1 MFTADNHIQ
10 YHISK
15 NVAIPKRVLVIR
27 LQATGDVIIMLPYIQ
42 SLRNQ
47 LPKETQIDLLVREEC
62 KNIPENLNL
71 FDNVYVMQGARNTKL
86 QLLHFVF
93 ALWPKLFFKKYDL
106 LLDLQNHN
114 LSGVMRFLLRFKS
127 YTIFDRTSTNYAGD
141 RYKNTI
147 NVLNL
152 PAVKF
157 EKLDCFKPYSK
168 DELFKKFNLNQNQK
182 YIVLNP
188 AGAFENRNWKLENY
202 VQLAKLFL
210 QEKDNEYQFLILGI
224 EKVKAAGQY
233 FETELADKLTDIVGK
248 TTQLEA
254 MLLLKY
260 VDLVISEDSGLF
272 HMSYVVGTPTLGI
285 FGSTR
290 NDWTNPN
297 LPHTFCFSSSDLEC
311 GNCMLEKCLYQEIKC
326 LERLKP
332 NVVLEQAFKLLNISN

>member
-1 MFTADNHIQ
+1 MFTTDNHIQ

-15 NVAIPKRVLVIR
+15 KAANPKRILVIR

-42 SLRNQ
+42 SLRRQ
-47 LPKETQIDLLVREEC
+47 LPKEAQIDLLVREEC

-93 ALWPKLFFKKYDL
+93 VLWPKLFFKKYDV

-114 LSGVMRFLLRFKS
+114 LSRVMRFLLRFGS

-152 PAVKF
+152 PKVKF
-157 EKLDCFKPYSK
+157 EKLDCFKSYSK
-168 DELFKKFNLNQNQK
+168 EELFKKFNLNTNHK

-188 AGAFENRNWKLENY
+188 AGAFENRNWPLENY

-210 QEKDNEYQFLILGI
+210 QEHDYQFLIIGI
-224 EKVKAAGQY
+224 EKVKAAGHY
-233 FETELADKLTDIVGK
+233 FKAELGDKLIDIVGK

-254 MLLLKY
+254 MLLLKH
-260 VDLVISEDSGLF
+260 VDLIISEDSGLF

-297 LPHTFCFSSSDLEC
+297 LPHTFCFNSSDLEC
-311 GNCMLEKCLYQEIKC
+311 GNCMLEKCKFQEIKC
-326 LERLKP
+326 LERVKP
-332 NVVLEQAFKLLNISN
+332 RAVLAEAYKLLNIK

>member
-15 NVAIPKRVLVIR
+15 NAANPKRVLVIR

-71 FDNVYVMQGARNTKL
+71 FNNVYVLQGARNTKL

-93 ALWPKLFFKKYDL
+93 ALWPKLFFKRYDV

-114 LSGVMRFLLRFKS
+114 LSRVMRFLLRFSS

-152 PAVKF
+152 PQVKF
-157 EKLDCFKPYSK
+157 EKLDCFKAYSK
-168 DELFKKFNLNQNQK
+168 DELFKKFNLNPNQK

-202 VQLAKLFL
+202 VELAKLVL
-210 QEKDNEYQFLILGI
+210 QEKDYRFLILGI
-224 EKVKAAGQY
+224 EKLKAAGQY
-233 FETELADKLTDIVGK
+233 FKVELGDNLIDIVGK

-254 MLLLKY
+254 MLLLKHI
-260 VDLVISEDSGLF
+260 DLVISEDSGLF

-285 FGSTR
+285 FGATR
-290 NDWTNPN
+290 NDWTNPS
-297 LPHTFCFSSSDLEC
+297 LPHTFCFNSSDLEC
-311 GNCMLEKCLYQEIKC
+311 GNCMLEKCRFQEIKC

-332 NVVLEQAFKLLNISN
+332 NVVLEQAHKMLFVNQ

>member
-1 MFTADNHIQ
+1 MFTEGNHIQ

-15 NVAIPKRVLVIR
+15 SGTNPKRILVIR

-47 LPKETQIDLLVREEC
+47 LPKDVQIDLLVREEC
-62 KNIPENLNL
+62 KNIPMNLNL

-86 QLLHFVF
+86 QLLHFIFV
-93 ALWPKLFFKKYDL
+93 LWPRLFFKKYDV

-114 LSGVMRFLLRFKS
+114 LSRVMRFLLRFS
-127 YTIFDRTSTNYAGD
+127 SCTIFDRTSTNYAGD

-147 NVLNL
+147 NILNL

-157 EKLDCFKPYSK
+157 EKLNCFKAYNK
-168 DELFKKFNLNQNQK
+168 DELFNKFGLNPNHK

-210 QEKDNEYQFLILGI
+210 KENGNEYQFLILGI

-233 FETELADKLTDIVGK
+233 LKAELGENLIDIVGQ
-248 TTQLEA
+248 TTQIEA
-254 MLLLKY
+254 MLLLKH

-297 LPHTFCFSSSDLEC
+297 LPHTFCFNSSDLEC
-311 GNCMLEKCLYQEIKC
+311 GNCMLEKCRFEEIKC

-332 NVVLEQAFKLLNISN
+332 EMVLAQVRKMLFSSN

>member
-1 MFTADNHIQ
+1 MFTSDNHIQ
-10 YHISK
+10 YHISPSETK
-15 NVAIPKRVLVIR
+15 PKRVLVIR

-47 LPKETQIDLLVREEC
+47 LPKDTQIDLLVREEC
-62 KNIPENLNL
+62 KNIPKNLNL
-71 FDNVYVMQGARNTKL
+71 FNNVYVLQGARNTKL
-86 QLLHFVF
+86 QLIHFVF
-93 ALWPKLFFKKYDL
+93 ALWPKLFFKKYDV

-114 LSGVMRFLLRFKS
+114 LSRVVRFLLRFKS
-127 YTIFDRTSTNYAGD
+127 YTIFDRTSINYAGD

-152 PAVKF
+152 PQVKF
-157 EKLDCFKPYSK
+157 EKLDCFKPYNK
-168 DELFKKFNLNQNQK
+168 EELFKKFNLNPNHK

-202 VQLAKLFL
+202 VQLAKLVL
-210 QEKDNEYQFLILGI
+210 QEKDYRFLILGI

-233 FETELADKLTDIVGK
+233 FKAVLGDNLIDIVGK

-254 MLLLKY
+254 MLLLKHI
-260 VDLVISEDSGLF
+260 DLVISEDSGLF

-297 LPHTFCFSSSDLEC
+297 LPHTFCFNSSDLEC
-311 GNCMLEKCLYQEIKC
+311 GNCMLEKCRFQEIKC

-332 NVVLEQAFKLLNISN
+332 NVVLEQAHKMLFVNQ